1 MKVQPV
7 CTENQDIVWLKINKE
22 NAKLANDIYIGT
34 LYLSPHKGKITESE
48 KIKNLAEDI
57 IYFKGKGGDII
68 LQGDFNA
75 RTSNNTDFVES
86 DKFDTETE
94 IQQPHIIPRNSKD
107 KFIDGRGR
115 ELLDLCKSLDLNI
128 LNGRNSGDIF
138 GDFTSFQWNG
148 NSLIDYVIT
157 S

>member
-1 MKVQPV
+1 MYR
-7 CTENQDIVWLKINKE
+7 NQGIVWLKINKE
-22 NAKLANDIYIGT
+22 NAKLVNDIYIGT

-86 DKFDTETE
+86 YKFDT
-94 IQQPHIIPRNSKD
+94 
-107 KFIDGRGR
+107 
-115 ELLDLCKSLDLNI
+115 
-128 LNGRNSGDIF
+128 
-138 GDFTSFQWNG
+138 
-148 NSLIDYVIT
+148 
-157 S
+157 